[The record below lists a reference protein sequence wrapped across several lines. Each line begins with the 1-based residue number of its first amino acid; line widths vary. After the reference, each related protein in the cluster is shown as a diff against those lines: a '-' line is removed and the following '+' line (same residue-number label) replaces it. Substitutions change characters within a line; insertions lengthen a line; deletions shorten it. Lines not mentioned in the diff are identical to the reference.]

1 MWEIIKAGGWVMW
14 PIMAGSVVALAIVI
28 ERFWTL
34 RAARIAP
41 PGLAAKV
48 WQQIREGGFNRDQL
62 RVLREG
68 SPLGFVLAAGIAN
81 ARLGRDAM
89 KERIEDAGSHV
100 VHEMERFL
108 NTLGTIAALSPLLG
122 LLGTVL
128 GMIEVF
134 NVVALRG
141 SGDPSALAHGISMAL
156 ITTAAGLVVAIPALF
171 FHRWFMRRIDEL
183 TVAMEQEALRLVD
196 ALSAERSE
204 AARETAREAARDAG

>member
-1 MWEIIKAGGWVMW
+1 MLEIIKAGGWVMW
-14 PIMAGSVVALAIVI
+14 PIMAGSVIALAIVI

-41 PGLAAKV
+41 VGLAGRV
-48 WQQIREGGFNRDQL
+48 WQQIREGKFNREQL
-62 RVLREG
+62 KALRED
-68 SPLGFVLAAGIAN
+68 SPLGFILAAGISS
-81 ARLGRDAM
+81 ARQGRDAM
-89 KERIEDAGSHV
+89 KESIEDAGGHV

-108 NTLGTIAALSPLLG
+108 NTLGTVAALSPLLG

-156 ITTAAGLVVAIPALF
+156 ITTAAGLIVAIPALF

-183 TVAMEQEALRLVD
+183 TVAMEQESIRLVD
-196 ALSAERSE
+196 AMTAERGADLMKE
-204 AARETAREAARDAG
+204 NA

>member
-1 MWEIIKAGGWVMW
+1 MLEIIKAGGWVMW
-14 PIMAGSVVALAIVI
+14 PIMAGSVIALAIVI

-41 PGLAAKV
+41 VGLAGRV
-48 WQQIREGGFNRDQL
+48 WQQIREGKFNREQL
-62 RVLREG
+62 KALRED
-68 SPLGFVLAAGIAN
+68 SPLGFILAAGISS
-81 ARLGRDAM
+81 ARQGRDAM
-89 KERIEDAGSHV
+89 KESIEDAGGHV

-108 NTLGTIAALSPLLG
+108 NTLGTVAALSPLLG

-156 ITTAAGLVVAIPALF
+156 ITTAAGLIVAIPALF

-183 TVAMEQEALRLVD
+183 TVAMEQESIRLVD
-196 ALSAERSE
+196 AMTAERGADLMKES
-204 AARETAREAARDAG
+204 A

>member
-1 MWEIIKAGGWVMW
+1 MLEIIKAGGWVMW
-14 PIMAGSVVALAIVI
+14 PIMAGSIIALAIII

-41 PGLAAKV
+41 VGLAGRV
-48 WQQIREGGFNRDQL
+48 WQQIREGKFNREQL
-62 RVLREG
+62 KALRED
-68 SPLGFVLAAGIAN
+68 SPLGFILAAGISS
-81 ARLGRDAM
+81 ARQGRDAM
-89 KERIEDAGSHV
+89 KESIADAGGHV

-108 NTLGTIAALSPLLG
+108 NTLGTVAALSPLLG

-156 ITTAAGLVVAIPALF
+156 ITTAAGLIVAIPALF

-183 TVAMEQEALRLVD
+183 TVAMEQESIRLVD
-196 ALSAERSE
+196 AMTAERGADLMKE
-204 AARETAREAARDAG
+204 GA